1 MSGRI
6 NSGPVPIWHEGLG
19 SAQAPK
25 GWEKIVG
32 TQENASAETVIET
45 AARDINS
52 SLHAI
57 DVESLM
63 TDLGHRLELAVKRAL
78 TSVQTQ
84 SKTYMNEAE
93 ARIETAEHYVAEQ
106 VRAKP
111 VTAMATAIAAGV
123 LVGLLLSSGRKR

>member
-1 MSGRI
+1 
-6 NSGPVPIWHEGLG
+6 
-19 SAQAPK
+19 
-25 GWEKIVG
+25 VG